1 MYGYIVII
9 AMIAIHV
16 LREVFNTKM
25 PKNDRKAAVIAITT
39 TATAAIAAIVIGGIN
54 NG

>member
-1 MYGYIVII
+1 MYGYIAIV

-16 LREVFNTKM
+16 LREIFNTKM
-25 PKNDRKAAVIAITT
+25 TKNDRRAAVIAVTT
-39 TATAAIAAIVIGGIN
+39 TATAAIAAIVIGGVN